1 MAVLNLRPLAGG
13 RILRGSQPFGLDAA
27 GTSEFLTE
35 HGVQV
40 IMDLRSE
47 LERSLVPWLVPG
59 AGSVS
64 GPGSIQGAGSGS
76 GAAST
81 SGPSS
86 DSAPRSAPKAAGHS
100 APGVVELT
108 KPDGGGGPASVVP
121 PAVELIHNPLDP
133 NAIAGSLQAVETPE
147 DLGDLYLGWI
157 RIRPEW
163 VADALRP
170 AAHGKRTLIHC
181 SLGKDRTGVVSAVAL
196 MAAGAPDEAVVK
208 DYTATTAN
216 LPTVLEVMAET
227 WRLHVPSTPAQYF
240 SPDLMILQSPE
251 AAIRQFL
258 IGFAREFGDAA
269 SFLREAGM
277 TAVEV
282 EALRTAA

>member
-1 MAVLNLRPLAGG
+1 MAVLNLRSLAGG

-27 GTSEFLTE
+27 ATSGFLAE
-35 HGVQV
+35 HGIQA

-47 LERSLVPWLVPG
+47 LERSLVPWLVADGTTP
-59 AGSVS
+59 SK
-64 GPGSIQGAGSGS
+64 
-76 GAAST
+76 T
-81 SGPSS
+81 S
-86 DSAPRSAPKAAGHS
+86 A
-100 APGVVELT
+100 
-108 KPDGGGGPASVVP
+108 PDGGGESTAVGP

-133 NAIAGSLQAVETPE
+133 NAVAGSLQAVETPE

-170 AAHGKRTLIHC
+170 VTRGKRTLVHC
-181 SLGKDRTGVVSAVAL
+181 SLGKDRTGVVSAIAL
-196 MAAGAPDEAVVK
+196 MAAGESDEAVVK
-208 DYTATTAN
+208 DYTATTSN
-216 LPTVLEVMAET
+216 LPNLLSVMAET

-251 AAIRQFL
+251 AAIRHFL
-258 IGFAREFGDAA
+258 VGFAREFGDARG
-269 SFLREAGM
+269 FLREAGL

-282 EALRTAA
+282 ESLRGPSS

>member
-27 GTSEFLTE
+27 ATSGFLAE
-35 HGVQV
+35 HGIQA
-40 IMDLRSE
+40 IMDLRNE

-59 AGSVS
+59 
-64 GPGSIQGAGSGS
+64 
-76 GAAST
+76 
-81 SGPSS
+81 GPSPS
-86 DSAPRSAPKAAGHS
+86 NAS
-100 APGVVELT
+100 
-108 KPDGGGGPASVVP
+108 KPDGGGGSTAVVG

-133 NAIAGSLQAVETPE
+133 NVVAGSLQAVETPE

-157 RIRPEW
+157 RVRPDW

-170 AAHGKRTLIHC
+170 VAEGKRTLVHC
-181 SLGKDRTGVVSAVAL
+181 SLGKDRTGVVSAIAL
-196 MAAGAPDEAVVK
+196 MAAGESDEAVVK
-208 DYTATTAN
+208 DYTATTRN
-216 LPTVLEVMAET
+216 LPNLLQVMAET

-251 AAIRQFL
+251 AAIRHFL
-258 IGFAREFGDAA
+258 VGFAREFGDAR
-269 SFLREAGM
+269 SFLREAGL

-282 EALRTAA
+282 EALRG